1 MFGARSGT
9 IVAAL
14 TRGRTGP
21 QDEVARGVFGTTS
34 GPSSNRASGWVA
46 SGRFASDTRGRAG
59 RGQERIDPPLLFHN
73 NAPGSPASQRA
84 TSWLGGNGPLGP
96 GPKALRAA
104 PAFSCRNACFHNLVA
119 CSTERDYDWVIP
131 SKIRKGIYAARV
143 LVCDATTRSS
153 VHQAQTFLRSRLGR
167 LYSNLGLRISI
178 QPSSEGMVGSA
189 TGGPQR
195 RSSRLQDRDYA
206 RSWICTSQNAPYE
219 TLVHKVKKGSK
230 RPGGCARK
238 YEKKAPQL
246 TGPSYNLT

>member
-1 MFGARSGT
+1 VGCERAVCERHSGQSRAWPRADRPS
-9 IVAAL
+9 VS
-14 TRGRTGP
+14 
-21 QDEVARGVFGTTS
+21 FTT
-34 GPSSNRASGWVA
+34 
-46 SGRFASDTRGRAG
+46 T
-59 RGQERIDPPLLFHN
+59 
-73 NAPGSPASQRA
+73 PGSPASQRA

-167 LYSNLGLRISI
+167 LHLNLGLRISI

>member
-1 MFGARSGT
+1 VGCERAVCERHSGQSRAWPRADRPS
-9 IVAAL
+9 VS
-14 TRGRTGP
+14 
-21 QDEVARGVFGTTS
+21 FTT
-34 GPSSNRASGWVA
+34 
-46 SGRFASDTRGRAG
+46 T
-59 RGQERIDPPLLFHN
+59 
-73 NAPGSPASQRA
+73 PGSPASQRA

-178 QPSSEGMVGSA
+178 QPSSEGAWSGAPPEVLKGDLRASR
-189 TGGPQR
+189 TGTMHDPGFVLLRTLLMR
-195 RSSRLQDRDYA
+195 RWCIRSRWEVNGQEVVRENT
-206 RSWICTSQNAPYE
+206 RR
-219 TLVHKVKKGSK
+219 
-230 RPGGCARK
+230 RPR
-238 YEKKAPQL
+238 
-246 TGPSYNLT
+246 N